1 MYNRQDVLR
10 IVAEKHGLI
19 VGDDDPILSVLSV
32 SDVIYEQHTIRLLEQ
47 LNLLLA
53 KASKVNA
60 VQLNLIQT
68 RGADAVQSL
77 MNQNLR
83 IIETMIQ
90 DTQASWKQTFGGEI
104 DSIQKKLQEFKSI
117 RNQIY
122 FLVFGFS
129 LILISLSFF
138 LTTRGL

>member
-32 SDVIYEQHTIRLLEQ
+32 SDVIYEQHTIRLLEE
-47 LNLLLA
+47 LHLLSV

-90 DTQASWKQTFGGEI
+90 DAQASWKQIFGGEI
-104 DSIQKKLQEFKSI
+104 DSIQKKVQEFKSI

-122 FLVFGFS
+122 FLIVGFS
-129 LILISLSFF
+129 LILISLSIF